1 MTESETKT
9 REHLA
14 YGGGTFPSEWVEG
27 LIEEIDRLRVANE
40 ALKSPPQFTEIF
52 YKDDSFSGCE
62 GYGKFSI
69 RQTDK
74 DRWSIDLNKEHI
86 ELYNK
91 RGRRVRSGLSHNPEG
106 DW

>member
-1 MTESETKT
+1 MTEFEIKA

-27 LIEEIDRLRVANE
+27 LIQEIDMLRRTNE
-40 ALKSPPQFTEIF
+40 ALKSAPTVTELV
-52 YKDDSFSGCE
+52 YKHDALSGCN
-62 GYGKFSI
+62 GYGKFNL
-69 RQTDK
+69 RQLDR
-74 DRWSIDLNKEHI
+74 DRWSIDLNNEHI

-91 RGRRVRSGLSHNPEG
+91 RGRRVRSGLGHNPEG